1 MSMAEV
7 ISSFSRARV
16 AVFGDIMLDRFVFG
30 EVLRISPEAPIP
42 ILRVQRE
49 EEMLG
54 GAGNVARN
62 IAMMGGYATLLA
74 ALGHD
79 SASATIDDLV
89 ARQPRLA
96 TMLVREKS
104 RTTAIKTRFVAQGQ
118 HLLRVDCEV
127 AIPIRCST
135 EQKLLSAFASVVAAA
150 NTLVLSD
157 YAKGG
162 LTDAM
167 ISQAISAARARGV
180 PVIVDSKTEDFR
192 RYAGATVITPNAQE
206 AARATG
212 IDCNDDDGVRRA
224 ASALLAIVGCRAVVV
239 TRGAKGMTVLFEAF
253 GKNRIVHLPTEA
265 REVYDV
271 SGAGDTVVAALT
283 LALSVGASFEEAV
296 RLANIAGGIAVAKV
310 GTTAVKAREL
320 ARSIPISEIWCESQ
334 KIVDLETAAAA
345 ARSWR
350 LNGLR
355 VILTNGCFDLLHLG
369 HVRLLH
375 RAKAEGDK
383 LVVALNCD
391 RSVRRLKGSTRPIQK
406 EAARAAVMASIGV
419 VDLVVIFTESTPLRA
434 IEAIRPDVLVKGS
447 DYTQHQV
454 VGGDFVRAIG
464 GRVVLVPLEEGQS
477 TTIAI
482 QRAAAEVSRH

>member
-1 MSMAEV
+1 MSMTEI
-7 ISSFSRARV
+7 ISSFWRARV
-16 AVFGDIMLDRFVFG
+16 AVFGDVMLDRFVFG

-42 ILRVQRE
+42 ILRVRRE
-49 EEMLG
+49 QEMLG

-62 IAMMGGYATLLA
+62 VAMMGGYATLLA
-74 ALGHD
+74 ALGYD
-79 SASATIDDLV
+79 SAGSIIDDLV

-104 RTTAIKTRFVAQGQ
+104 RTTPVKTRFVAHGQ
-118 HLLRVDCEV
+118 HLLRVDQEL
-127 AIPIRCST
+127 AIPIRRST
-135 EQKLLSAFASVVAAA
+135 EQKLLSALASVVAAA
-150 NTLVLSD
+150 NTLIVSD

-167 ISQAISAARARGV
+167 VSQVISAAHARGV
-180 PVIVDSKTEDFR
+180 SVIVDSKADNFK

-212 IDCNDDDGVRRA
+212 IDCDDDDGVRRA
-224 ASALLAIVGCRAVVV
+224 SSALLALVGCRAVVV
-239 TRGAKGMTVLFEAF
+239 TRGAKGMAVLFEAL
-253 GKNRIVHLPTEA
+253 GKNRIVYLPAQA

-283 LALSVGASFEEAV
+283 LALSVGASYEEAA
-296 RLANIAGGIAVAKV
+296 RLANMAGGIAVAKL
-310 GTTAVKAREL
+310 GTAAVKAQEL
-320 ARSIPISEIWCESQ
+320 ARSVSISKLICENK
-334 KIVDLETAAAA
+334 KIADLETAAAV

-350 LNGLR
+350 SHGRR
-355 VILTNGCFDLLHLG
+355 VIFTNGCFDLLHLG
-369 HVRLLH
+369 HIRLLH

-383 LVVALNCD
+383 LIVALNCD
-391 RSVRRLKGSTRPIQK
+391 RSVRRLKGPNRPIQK

-419 VDLVVIFTESTPLRA
+419 VDLVVIFTEDTPLRA

-447 DYTQHQV
+447 DYAEEQV
-454 VGGDFVRAIG
+454 IGGDFVRAVG

-477 TTIAI
+477 TTFAI
-482 QRAAAEVSRH
+482 QRAAVGASRL